1 MFPHFTSPVPLS
13 LSSFLFLSP
22 ILPASHDP
30 LHHGIEVRAGLGRAT
45 WASEQTREAT
55 LELLKVK
62 EEKWVGSRCLWGGSD
77 GLQMTS
83 EGEKPETKTE
93 EEAREGEGGQKHG
106 VGF

>member
-1 MFPHFTSPVPLS
+1 MSK
-13 LSSFLFLSP
+13 
-22 ILPASHDP
+22 
-30 LHHGIEVRAGLGRAT
+30 R
-45 WASEQTREAT
+45 TREAT

-83 EGEKPETKTE
+83 EGEKTETKTE
-93 EEAREGEGGQKHG
+93 KEAREGEGGQKHG